1 MNLITR
7 AYISMVTRRDAFL
20 ASLHEEKSLR
30 DDERGVAPIVATIL
44 ILLIVI
50 LMVAVFYEKI
60 SEYFSALIEK
70 IFGTNGT
77 NAGSM
82 NTSDFGG

>member
-20 ASLHEEKSLR
+20 ESLR

-60 SEYFSALIEK
+60 SEYFSDLMDK
-70 IFGTNGT
+70 IFGTKGT